1 MTVFEKIAAQQTDK
15 ENTPA
20 WMVGEQLKEICADP
34 ACAQL
39 VEADIDAITL
49 ANVAGKIKAW
59 ADAEHKKA
67 KTQCICVPPQVAE
80 RIIREAYGLPAAGT
94 KAPEA
99 APAQESKAPAV
110 LSLEDFL

>member
-1 MTVFEKIAAQQTDK
+1 MKVFEKITAQQTGE

-20 WMVGEQLKEICADP
+20 WMVGEQLKEICEDP
-34 ACAQL
+34 ACAKL

-67 KTQCICVPPQVAE
+67 KTKCICVPPQVAE
-80 RIIREAYGLPAAGT
+80 RIIREAYGLPAEGA